1 MRYLRLFVITLVI
14 SSMLV
19 SCASFNYSETVDA
32 VNKAAENGAD
42 INTLEELAEQYGLPP
57 LETLEDAA
65 ESDSETQTPTV
76 YTDAEVD
83 IDDAEQWTEL
93 EVPPAEEESKSMEEA
108 AVQPETVSD
117 ENQTEAMEQTEQT
130 EQTEETEETSMFP
143 RSTMDMNA
151 LAPVHMDAVEPTL
164 PGATW
169 SSAADLVIP
178 EPVSSPDEEASE
190 DVQPETPVV
199 PAEDLPTITWEEA
212 APQEQV
218 STTTFIEGTS
228 VAPEWDMLSEYDR
241 FLAEMGEDVK
251 IAESVDTTSF
261 VVSEPVPIDTV
272 PPAPVFV
279 DPSQVI
285 EDAPQTIAAV
295 NDEDI
300 QWETVETVETVET
313 EQPDTTIA
321 PETLSTSDEP
331 VYYGPTQTEIEGM
344 MNVEPEEPSEPQNGF
359 MDGFMA
365 LLARVWQ
372 AVSSFFIKIWTWFK
386 NLLGFGATT
395 A

>member
-1 MRYLRLFVITLVI
+1 MKYLRLFVITLVI

-108 AVQPETVSD
+108 AVQPENGSD
-117 ENQTEAMEQTEQT
+117 ENQTEPTEQT
-130 EQTEETEETSMFP
+130 KQTEETEETSMFP

-178 EPVSSPDEEASE
+178 EPATSPDEEASE
-190 DVQPETPVV
+190 DVQPETPVA

-212 APQEQV
+212 VPQEQI

-279 DPSQVI
+279 DPSQII

-300 QWETVETVETVET
+300 QWETVETVET

-331 VYYGPTQTEIEGM
+331 VYYGPTQTEVEGM
-344 MNVEPEEPSEPQNGF
+344 MNVESEEPSEPQNGF

-372 AVSSFFIKIWTWFK
+372 AVSSFFIKIWMWFK
-386 NLLGFGATT
+386 NLLGLGATT
-395 A
+395 V

>member
-1 MRYLRLFVITLVI
+1 
-14 SSMLV
+14 
-19 SCASFNYSETVDA
+19 
-32 VNKAAENGAD
+32 
-42 INTLEELAEQYGLPP
+42 
-57 LETLEDAA
+57 
-65 ESDSETQTPTV
+65 
-76 YTDAEVD
+76 
-83 IDDAEQWTEL
+83 
-93 EVPPAEEESKSMEEA
+93 MEEA
-108 AVQPETVSD
+108 AVQPENGSD
-117 ENQTEAMEQTEQT
+117 ENQTEPTEQT

-169 SSAADLVIP
+169 SSAEDLVIP
-178 EPVSSPDEEASE
+178 EPVSSPDEESSE
-190 DVQPETPVV
+190 DVQPETPVA
-199 PAEDLPTITWEEA
+199 PTEDLPTITWEEA
-212 APQEQV
+212 APQEQI

-251 IAESVDTTSF
+251 VAESVDTTSF

-279 DPSQVI
+279 DPSQII

-300 QWETVETVETVET
+300 QWETVETVET
-313 EQPDTTIA
+313 EQPDTTIV
-321 PETLSTSDEP
+321 PETVSTSDEP
-331 VYYGPTQTEIEGM
+331 VYYGPTETEVEGM
-344 MNVEPEEPSEPQNGF
+344 MNVETEDPSEPQNGF

-365 LLARVWQ
+365 LLAKVWQ
-372 AVSSFFIKIWTWFK
+372 VVSSFFIKIWMWFK

>member
-1 MRYLRLFVITLVI
+1 MKYLRLFVITLVI

-108 AVQPETVSD
+108 AVQPENGSD
-117 ENQTEAMEQTEQT
+117 ENQTEPTEQT
-130 EQTEETEETSMFP
+130 EQTEETEETPMFP

-178 EPVSSPDEEASE
+178 EPATSPDEEASE
-190 DVQPETPVV
+190 DVQPETPVA

-212 APQEQV
+212 VPQEQI

-279 DPSQVI
+279 DPSQII
-285 EDAPQTIAAV
+285 EEAPQTIAAV
-295 NDEDI
+295 DDEDI
-300 QWETVETVETVET
+300 QWETVETVEP
-313 EQPDTTIA
+313 EQSDTTIA
-321 PETLSTSDEP
+321 PETVSTSDEP
-331 VYYGPTQTEIEGM
+331 VYYGPTQTEVEGM
-344 MNVEPEEPSEPQNGF
+344 MNVESEEPSEPQNGF

-372 AVSSFFIKIWTWFK
+372 AVSSFFIKIWMWFK
-386 NLLGFGATT
+386 NLLGLGATT
-395 A
+395 V

>member
-1 MRYLRLFVITLVI
+1 
-14 SSMLV
+14 
-19 SCASFNYSETVDA
+19 
-32 VNKAAENGAD
+32 
-42 INTLEELAEQYGLPP
+42 
-57 LETLEDAA
+57 
-65 ESDSETQTPTV
+65 
-76 YTDAEVD
+76 
-83 IDDAEQWTEL
+83 
-93 EVPPAEEESKSMEEA
+93 MEEA
-108 AVQPETVSD
+108 ALQPETGSD
-117 ENQTEAMEQTEQT
+117 ETQTEPTEQT

-178 EPVSSPDEEASE
+178 EPVSSPEEESSE
-190 DVQPETPVV
+190 DVQPETPVA

-212 APQEQV
+212 APQEQI

-300 QWETVETVETVET
+300 QWETVETVET

-331 VYYGPTQTEIEGM
+331 VYYGPTETEVEGM
-344 MNVEPEEPSEPQNGF
+344 MNVETEDSSEPQNGF

-372 AVSSFFIKIWTWFK
+372 AVSSFFIKIWMWFK
-386 NLLGFGATT
+386 NLLGLGATT
-395 A
+395 V

>member
-57 LETLEDAA
+57 LEALEDAT

-108 AVQPETVSD
+108 AVQPENGSD
-117 ENQTEAMEQTEQT
+117 ENQTEPTEQT

-169 SSAADLVIP
+169 SSAEDLVIP
-178 EPVSSPDEEASE
+178 EPVSSPDEESSE
-190 DVQPETPVV
+190 DVQPETPVA
-199 PAEDLPTITWEEA
+199 PTEDPPTITWEEA
-212 APQEQV
+212 APQEQI

-279 DPSQVI
+279 DPSQII
-285 EDAPQTIAAV
+285 ENAPQTIAAV

-300 QWETVETVETVET
+300 QWETVETVET
-313 EQPDTTIA
+313 EQPDTTIV
-321 PETLSTSDEP
+321 PETVSTSDEP
-331 VYYGPTQTEIEGM
+331 VYYGPTETEVEGM
-344 MNVEPEEPSEPQNGF
+344 MNVETEDPSEPQNGF

-365 LLARVWQ
+365 LLAKVWQ
-372 AVSSFFIKIWTWFK
+372 VVSSFFIKIWMWFK

>member
-212 APQEQV
+212 APQEQI

>member
-1 MRYLRLFVITLVI
+1 MKYLRLFVITLVI

-108 AVQPETVSD
+108 AVQPENGSD
-117 ENQTEAMEQTEQT
+117 ENQTEPTEQT
-130 EQTEETEETSMFP
+130 EQTEETEETPMFP

-151 LAPVHMDAVEPTL
+151 LAPVHVDAVEPTL

-178 EPVSSPDEEASE
+178 EPATSPDEEASE
-190 DVQPETPVV
+190 DVQPETPVA

-212 APQEQV
+212 VPQEQI

-279 DPSQVI
+279 DPSQII
-285 EDAPQTIAAV
+285 EEAPQTIAAV
-295 NDEDI
+295 DDEDI
-300 QWETVETVETVET
+300 QWETVETVEP
-313 EQPDTTIA
+313 EQSDTTIA
-321 PETLSTSDEP
+321 PETVSTSDEP
-331 VYYGPTQTEIEGM
+331 VYYGPTQTEVEGM
-344 MNVEPEEPSEPQNGF
+344 MNVESEEPSEPQNGF

-372 AVSSFFIKIWTWFK
+372 AVSSFFIKIWMWFK
-386 NLLGFGATT
+386 NLLGLGATT
-395 A
+395 V

>member
-108 AVQPETVSD
+108 ALQPENGSD
-117 ENQTEAMEQTEQT
+117 ENQTEPTEQT

-169 SSAADLVIP
+169 SNAEDLVIP
-178 EPVSSPDEEASE
+178 EPVSSPDEESSE
-190 DVQPETPVV
+190 DVQPETPVA

-279 DPSQVI
+279 DPSQII

-300 QWETVETVETVET
+300 QWETVETVET

-331 VYYGPTQTEIEGM
+331 VYYGPTQTEVEGM
-344 MNVEPEEPSEPQNGF
+344 MNIESEEPNEPQNGF

-372 AVSSFFIKIWTWFK
+372 AVSSFFIKIWMWLK
-386 NLLGFGATT
+386 NLLGFGTTT

>member
-1 MRYLRLFVITLVI
+1 MKYLRLFVITLVI

-108 AVQPETVSD
+108 AVQPENGSD
-117 ENQTEAMEQTEQT
+117 ENQTEPTEQT
-130 EQTEETEETSMFP
+130 EQTEETEETPMFP

-169 SSAADLVIP
+169 SSAEDLVIP
-178 EPVSSPDEEASE
+178 EPVSSPDEESSE
-190 DVQPETPVV
+190 DVQPETPVA

-212 APQEQV
+212 VPQEQI

-279 DPSQVI
+279 DPSQII
-285 EDAPQTIAAV
+285 EEAPQTIAAV
-295 NDEDI
+295 DDEDI
-300 QWETVETVETVET
+300 QWETVETVEP
-313 EQPDTTIA
+313 EQSDTTIA
-321 PETLSTSDEP
+321 PETVSTSDEP
-331 VYYGPTQTEIEGM
+331 VYYGPTQTEVEGM
-344 MNVEPEEPSEPQNGF
+344 MNIESEEPNEPQNGF

-372 AVSSFFIKIWTWFK
+372 AVSSFFIKIWMWFK
-386 NLLGFGATT
+386 NLLGLGATT
-395 A
+395 V

>member
-108 AVQPETVSD
+108 AVQPENGSD
-117 ENQTEAMEQTEQT
+117 ENQTEPTEQT
-130 EQTEETEETSMFP
+130 EQTEETEETPMFP

-169 SSAADLVIP
+169 SSAEDLVIP
-178 EPVSSPDEEASE
+178 EPVSSPDEESSE
-190 DVQPETPVV
+190 DVQPETPVA
-199 PAEDLPTITWEEA
+199 PTEDLPTITWEEA
-212 APQEQV
+212 VPQEQI

-279 DPSQVI
+279 DPSQII

-300 QWETVETVETVET
+300 QWETVETVET
-313 EQPDTTIA
+313 EQPDTMIA

-331 VYYGPTQTEIEGM
+331 VYYGPTQTEVEGM
-344 MNVEPEEPSEPQNGF
+344 MNVESEEPSEPQNGF

-365 LLARVWQ
+365 LLARIWQ
-372 AVSSFFIKIWTWFK
+372 AVSSFFIKIWMWFK
-386 NLLGFGATT
+386 NLLGLGATT
-395 A
+395 V

>member
-57 LETLEDAA
+57 LEALEDAT

-108 AVQPETVSD
+108 AVQPENGSD
-117 ENQTEAMEQTEQT
+117 ENQTEPMEQT
-130 EQTEETEETSMFP
+130 EQTEETEETPMFP

-169 SSAADLVIP
+169 SSAEDLVIP
-178 EPVSSPDEEASE
+178 EPVSSPDEESSE
-190 DVQPETPVV
+190 DVQPETPVA

-212 APQEQV
+212 APQEQI

-279 DPSQVI
+279 DPSQII
-285 EDAPQTIAAV
+285 EEAPQTIAAV
-295 NDEDI
+295 DDEDI
-300 QWETVETVETVET
+300 QWETVETVEP
-313 EQPDTTIA
+313 EQSDTTIA
-321 PETLSTSDEP
+321 PETVSTSDEP
-331 VYYGPTQTEIEGM
+331 VYYGPTQTEIDGM
-344 MNVEPEEPSEPQNGF
+344 MNVESEQPSEPQNGF

-365 LLARVWQ
+365 LLTRVWQ
-372 AVSSFFIKIWTWFK
+372 AVSSFFIKIWMWFK
-386 NLLGFGATT
+386 NLLGLGATT
-395 A
+395 V

>member
-57 LETLEDAA
+57 LEALEDTA
-65 ESDSETQTPTV
+65 ESGSETQTPTV

-108 AVQPETVSD
+108 AVQPENGSD
-117 ENQTEAMEQTEQT
+117 ENQTEPTEQT

-190 DVQPETPVV
+190 DVQPETPVA

-212 APQEQV
+212 VPQEQI

-279 DPSQVI
+279 DPSQII
-285 EDAPQTIAAV
+285 EDVPQTIAAV

-300 QWETVETVETVET
+300 QWETVETVEP
-313 EQPDTTIA
+313 EQSDTTIA
-321 PETLSTSDEP
+321 PETVSTSDEP
-331 VYYGPTQTEIEGM
+331 VYYGPTETEVEGM

-365 LLARVWQ
+365 LLAKVWQ
-372 AVSSFFIKIWTWFK
+372 AVSSFFIKIWMWFK
-386 NLLGFGATT
+386 NLLGLGATT

>member
-1 MRYLRLFVITLVI
+1 MKYLRLFVITLVI

-108 AVQPETVSD
+108 AVQPENGSD
-117 ENQTEAMEQTEQT
+117 ENQTEPTEQT
-130 EQTEETEETSMFP
+130 EQTEETEETPMFP

-169 SSAADLVIP
+169 SSAEDLVIP
-178 EPVSSPDEEASE
+178 EPVSSPDEESSE
-190 DVQPETPVV
+190 DVQPETPVA

-212 APQEQV
+212 VPQEQI

-279 DPSQVI
+279 DPSQII
-285 EDAPQTIAAV
+285 EEAPQTIAAV
-295 NDEDI
+295 DDEDI
-300 QWETVETVETVET
+300 QWETVETVEP
-313 EQPDTTIA
+313 EQSDTTIA
-321 PETLSTSDEP
+321 PETVSTSDEP
-331 VYYGPTQTEIEGM
+331 VYYGPTQTEVEGM
-344 MNVEPEEPSEPQNGF
+344 MNVESEEPSEPQNGF

-372 AVSSFFIKIWTWFK
+372 AVSSFFIKIWMWFK
-386 NLLGFGATT
+386 NLLGLGATT
-395 A
+395 V

>member
-1 MRYLRLFVITLVI
+1 MKYLRLFVITLVI

-57 LETLEDAA
+57 LEDAA

-178 EPVSSPDEEASE
+178 EPASSPDEEASE

-212 APQEQV
+212 APQEQI

>member
-1 MRYLRLFVITLVI
+1 MKYLRLFVITLVI

-83 IDDAEQWTEL
+83 IDDAEQWTER

-108 AVQPETVSD
+108 AVQPENGSD
-117 ENQTEAMEQTEQT
+117 ENQTEPTEQT
-130 EQTEETEETSMFP
+130 EQTEETEETPMFP

-169 SSAADLVIP
+169 SSAEDLVIP
-178 EPVSSPDEEASE
+178 EPVSSPDEESSE
-190 DVQPETPVV
+190 DVQPETPVA
-199 PAEDLPTITWEEA
+199 PTEDLPTITWEEA
-212 APQEQV
+212 VPQEQI

-279 DPSQVI
+279 DPSQII

-300 QWETVETVETVET
+300 QWETVETVET
-313 EQPDTTIA
+313 EQPDTMIA

-331 VYYGPTQTEIEGM
+331 VYYGPTQTEVEGM
-344 MNVEPEEPSEPQNGF
+344 MNVESEEPSEPQNGF

-365 LLARVWQ
+365 LLARIWQ
-372 AVSSFFIKIWTWFK
+372 AVSSFFIKIWMWFK
-386 NLLGFGATT
+386 NLLGLGATT
-395 A
+395 V

>member
-1 MRYLRLFVITLVI
+1 MKYLRLFVITLVI

-57 LETLEDAA
+57 LEDAA

-178 EPVSSPDEEASE
+178 EPVSSPDE
-190 DVQPETPVV
+190 
-199 PAEDLPTITWEEA
+199 DL
-212 APQEQV
+212 
-218 STTTFIEGTS
+218 
-228 VAPEWDMLSEYDR
+228 
-241 FLAEMGEDVK
+241 
-251 IAESVDTTSF
+251 
-261 VVSEPVPIDTV
+261 
-272 PPAPVFV
+272 
-279 DPSQVI
+279 
-285 EDAPQTIAAV
+285 
-295 NDEDI
+295 
-300 QWETVETVETVET
+300 
-313 EQPDTTIA
+313 
-321 PETLSTSDEP
+321 
-331 VYYGPTQTEIEGM
+331 
-344 MNVEPEEPSEPQNGF
+344 
-359 MDGFMA
+359 
-365 LLARVWQ
+365 
-372 AVSSFFIKIWTWFK
+372 
-386 NLLGFGATT
+386 
-395 A
+395 

>member
-108 AVQPETVSD
+108 AVQPENGSD
-117 ENQTEAMEQTEQT
+117 ENQTEPTEQT
-130 EQTEETEETSMFP
+130 EQTEETEETPMFP

-151 LAPVHMDAVEPTL
+151 LAPVHVDAVEPTL

-190 DVQPETPVV
+190 DVQPETPVA

-212 APQEQV
+212 APQEQI

-279 DPSQVI
+279 DPSQII

-300 QWETVETVETVET
+300 QWETVETVEP
-313 EQPDTTIA
+313 EQSDTTIA
-321 PETLSTSDEP
+321 PETVSTSDEP
-331 VYYGPTQTEIEGM
+331 VYYGPTQTEVEGM
-344 MNVEPEEPSEPQNGF
+344 MNVESEEPSEPQNGF

-365 LLARVWQ
+365 LLTRVWQ
-372 AVSSFFIKIWTWFK
+372 AVSSFFIKIWMWFK

>member
-57 LETLEDAA
+57 LEALEDAT

-108 AVQPETVSD
+108 AVQPENGSD
-117 ENQTEAMEQTEQT
+117 ENQTEPTEQT

-169 SSAADLVIP
+169 SSAEDLVIP
-178 EPVSSPDEEASE
+178 EPVSSPDEESSE
-190 DVQPETPVV
+190 DVQPETPVA

-212 APQEQV
+212 APQEQI

-279 DPSQVI
+279 DPSQII

-300 QWETVETVETVET
+300 QWETVETVET
-313 EQPDTTIA
+313 EQPDTTIV
-321 PETLSTSDEP
+321 PETVSTSDEP

-365 LLARVWQ
+365 LLAKVWQ
-372 AVSSFFIKIWTWFK
+372 AVSSFFIKIWMWFK
-386 NLLGFGATT
+386 NLLGLGATT
-395 A
+395 V

>member
-1 MRYLRLFVITLVI
+1 M
-14 SSMLV
+14 
-19 SCASFNYSETVDA
+19 
-32 VNKAAENGAD
+32 
-42 INTLEELAEQYGLPP
+42 
-57 LETLEDAA
+57 
-65 ESDSETQTPTV
+65 
-76 YTDAEVD
+76 
-83 IDDAEQWTEL
+83 
-93 EVPPAEEESKSMEEA
+93 
-108 AVQPETVSD
+108 
-117 ENQTEAMEQTEQT
+117 
-130 EQTEETEETSMFP
+130 
-143 RSTMDMNA
+143 
-151 LAPVHMDAVEPTL
+151 
-164 PGATW
+164 
-169 SSAADLVIP
+169 
-178 EPVSSPDEEASE
+178 
-190 DVQPETPVV
+190 
-199 PAEDLPTITWEEA
+199 
-212 APQEQV
+212 
-218 STTTFIEGTS
+218 
-228 VAPEWDMLSEYDR
+228 APEWDMLSEYDR

-279 DPSQVI
+279 DPSQII
-285 EDAPQTIAAV
+285 EDVPQTIAAV

-300 QWETVETVETVET
+300 QWETVETEQP

-344 MNVEPEEPSEPQNGF
+344 MNAETEEPSEPQNGF

-372 AVSSFFIKIWTWFK
+372 AVSSFFIKIWMWFK

>member
-1 MRYLRLFVITLVI
+1 MKYLRLFVITLVI

-57 LETLEDAA
+57 LEALEDAA

-108 AVQPETVSD
+108 AVQPETGSD
-117 ENQTEAMEQTEQT
+117 ETQTESTEQTEQT
-130 EQTEETEETSMFP
+130 EETEETEETSMFP

-178 EPVSSPDEEASE
+178 EPVSSPEEESSE
-190 DVQPETPVV
+190 DVQPETPVA
-199 PAEDLPTITWEEA
+199 PAEDLPTITWDEV
-212 APQEQV
+212 APQEQI

-279 DPSQVI
+279 DPSQII
-285 EDAPQTIAAV
+285 EDVPQTIAAV

-300 QWETVETVETVET
+300 QWETVETEQP

-344 MNVEPEEPSEPQNGF
+344 MNAETEEPSEPQNGF

-372 AVSSFFIKIWTWFK
+372 AVSSFFIKIWMWFK

>member
-108 AVQPETVSD
+108 AVQPENGSD
-117 ENQTEAMEQTEQT
+117 ENQTEPTEQT

-169 SSAADLVIP
+169 SSAEDLVIP
-178 EPVSSPDEEASE
+178 EPVSSPDEESSE
-190 DVQPETPVV
+190 DVQPETPVA
-199 PAEDLPTITWEEA
+199 PTEDLPTITWEEA

-279 DPSQVI
+279 DPSQII
-285 EDAPQTIAAV
+285 EEAPQTIAAV
-295 NDEDI
+295 DDEDI
-300 QWETVETVETVET
+300 QWETVETVEP
-313 EQPDTTIA
+313 EQSDTTIA
-321 PETLSTSDEP
+321 PETVSTSDEP
-331 VYYGPTQTEIEGM
+331 VYYGPTQTEVEGM
-344 MNVEPEEPSEPQNGF
+344 MNVESEEPSEPQNGF

-372 AVSSFFIKIWTWFK
+372 AVSSFFIKIWMWFK
-386 NLLGFGATT
+386 NLLGLGATT
-395 A
+395 V

>member
-108 AVQPETVSD
+108 AVQPENGSD
-117 ENQTEAMEQTEQT
+117 ENQPEPTEQT
-130 EQTEETEETSMFP
+130 KQTEETEETSMFP

-190 DVQPETPVV
+190 DVQPETPVA

-279 DPSQVI
+279 DPSQII
-285 EDAPQTIAAV
+285 EDTPQTIAAV

-300 QWETVETVETVET
+300 QWETVETVET

-331 VYYGPTQTEIEGM
+331 VYYGPTQTEVEGM
-344 MNVEPEEPSEPQNGF
+344 MNIESEEPNEPQNGF

-372 AVSSFFIKIWTWFK
+372 AVSSFFIKIWMWFK
-386 NLLGFGATT
+386 NLLGLGATT